1 MNKIVKYNEY
11 QSVMKPI
18 ENSHNVPKYDYKN
31 IADVLGDKHHIQ
43 TDSSKIKEFE
53 EKVISKMDSKDK
65 PKNDDYF
72 IKTYREYKDN
82 DSKSTPPHNSDTI
95 SNSDFG
101 ARAYADDVK
110 MDIDNANESTI
121 NEDGVAGAVAGNG
134 SGMGAVVSSQ
144 PSSTPGSTI
153 GGNTAGDSF
162 GADGKGIVGSGDIG
176 AGSIK
181 NSNIRP
187 RPEKS
192 RRKKKAKA
200 QAKEMA
206 KNMKNTFKESDYKKG
221 GDMKSTIMPWSEF
234 TKK

>member
-18 ENSHNVPKYDYKN
+18 GNSHNPPKYDYKN

-43 TDSSKIKEFE
+43 TDSTKIKEFE
-53 EKVISKMDSKDK
+53 EKVISKMDNKDK
-65 PKNDDYF
+65 PKNDDYY
-72 IKTYREYKDN
+72 IKMYKEYSN
-82 DSKSTPPHNSDTI
+82 NQSKSTPPHNSDTI

-110 MDIDNANESTI
+110 MEQDNANESTI
-121 NEDGVAGAVAGNG
+121 NEDGVAGAVAGNV
-134 SGMGAVVSSQ
+134 SGMGAVVTAQ
-144 PSSTPGSTI
+144 PASVPGATV
-153 GGNTAGDSF
+153 TGD
-162 GADGKGIVGSGDIG
+162 GTVGSGDIG
-176 AGSIK
+176 AGQIK

-221 GDMKSTIMPWSEF
+221 GDMKSTIMPFSEF